1 MELNRFHPLR
11 TIKDDGILD
20 FAEIKKVKTSILIG
34 LFSGIT
40 EFLAIGAAIP
50 LMESISGARGS
61 LSNWYFN
68 QLDLRTD
75 QSMLISAVILFMV
88 GQYIRF
94 TSGITRI
101 RVNSKLKQDLIVR
114 IGNALFESYLR
125 LQNKGLAVENSVAN
139 AQNVVNVGAYIN
151 YRILS
156 TINLLTESFT
166 MLILIV
172 SLSVYSPTFILP
184 VFGLSAFIAFIIYKM
199 TVGRVRVIGQE
210 VADRTKIRNQ
220 VLNESLRHIDE
231 IQVYESQNHFLR
243 VFNRFNSSVIKG
255 ERDYEYLTGVAPILI
270 EAGALVTFC
279 LIFSV
284 QVISGAETPTLLA
297 SVGLLLVGVLRIIPS
312 LGRIVS
318 ELQKSEYGS
327 AARASIYRDLSSSHI
342 EIKEE
347 TKISNGYQ
355 TLKKPLVIQIK
366 ELEFGHSD
374 RAKKLI
380 SNLNV
385 TINDKQIIG
394 FKGSSGSGK
403 STLIKLLLGLL
414 NPGNGVIEVN
424 GRNIDSDIKAW
435 RRDVGYVPQYVF
447 FVEGTVRENIIFGGT
462 EKNDEELYECLRRV
476 GLSEFIR
483 SLPKGL
489 DSEVGESGELFSG
502 GQRQRIGIARAINRH
517 PSVIVLDEP
526 TSALDIGSSEEII
539 GLLKQLTLFTTVI
552 VASHDPMV
560 LIECDTVVDLDDQ
573 NLC

>member
-1 MELNRFHPLR
+1 MELNRFHPLK
-11 TIKDDGILD
+11 TIKEDGILH
-20 FAEIKKVKTSILIG
+20 FAEIKKVKTAILIG
-34 LFSGIT
+34 LVSGST

-50 LMESISGARGS
+50 LMESISGTRGS

-75 QSMLISAVILFMV
+75 QSMLISAVIVFLV
-88 GQYIRF
+88 GQFIRF
-94 TSGITRI
+94 ASGITRVH
-101 RVNSKLKQDLIVR
+101 VNAKLKQDLIVR

-151 YRILS
+151 YRLLS

-184 VFGLSAFIAFIIYKM
+184 VFGLSAFIAFMIYKM
-199 TVGRVRVIGQE
+199 TVGRVRRIGQE
-210 VADRTKIRNQ
+210 VADRTKVRNQ

-231 IQVYESQNHFLR
+231 IQIYESQSHFSR
-243 VFNRFNSSVIKG
+243 VFNRFNVSVIKG

-279 LIFSV
+279 LVFSV
-284 QVISGAETPTLLA
+284 QVLGGAETSALLA
-297 SVGLLLVGVLRIIPS
+297 SVGLLLVGILRIIPS

-318 ELQKSEYGS
+318 ELQKSEYGL
-327 AARASIYRDLSSSHI
+327 AARASIYRDLSFDHI
-342 EIKEE
+342 EINEE
-347 TKISNGYQ
+347 TKISNGNE
-355 TLKKPLVIQIK
+355 TSKPLVIQIK
-366 ELEFGHSD
+366 DLEFGHSD

-380 SNLNV
+380 SNLNI
-385 TINDKQIIG
+385 TIKDKQIIG

-424 GRNIDSDIKAW
+424 GSNINFDIKTW
-435 RRDVGYVPQYVF
+435 RRDVGYVPQNVF
-447 FVEGTVRENIIFGGT
+447 FVDGTVRENIIFGGT
-462 EKNDEELYECLRRV
+462 ERDDQELYECLRSV

-502 GQRQRIGIARAINRH
+502 GQRQRIGIARALNRR
-517 PSVIVLDEP
+517 PSVLVLDEP
-526 TSALDIGSSEEII
+526 TSALDSRSAGEII
-539 GLLKQLTLFTTVI
+539 DLLKQITKFSTVI
-552 VASHDPMV
+552 VASHDPIV
-560 LIECDTVVDLDDQ
+560 LSECDAIVDLDDQ
-573 NLC
+573 NLH